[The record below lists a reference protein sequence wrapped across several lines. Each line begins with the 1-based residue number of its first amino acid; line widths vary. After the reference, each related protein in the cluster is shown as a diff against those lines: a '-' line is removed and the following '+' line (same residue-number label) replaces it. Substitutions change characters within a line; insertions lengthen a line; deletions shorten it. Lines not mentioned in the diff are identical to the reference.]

1 MEVQSMSSSSKA
13 SERVNALLDDNSFV
27 EVGARVT
34 ARSTNFNVKPEQ
46 TPSDGVITGY
56 GTIDGSLVFVYSQ
69 DSSVLGGSI
78 GEMHAKK
85 ITGLYDLALK
95 TGAPIIGLLDSAG
108 LRLQEGT
115 DALNAFAS
123 IYAKEAEASGVIPQI
138 AAVFGN
144 CGGGLAVAAGMADF
158 TFMAKDAKLFVNS
171 PNALAGN
178 SEDKKD
184 TAVAAYKAEAGA
196 VDAVGTEAEVLEQIR
211 ALVSILPSNNE
222 DEAAAECDDDLNR
235 ASANVANG
243 IADPSVAAADLSD
256 GNLFVETKADYAK
269 EMATGFI
276 KLNGETV
283 GVIANRTASYDEKGE
298 KTEEFKPVLT
308 VGGAQKAADFVS
320 FCDAF
325 EIPVVTL
332 TNVSGF
338 CTCECA
344 EKKIAKAAAKLAAAF
359 AGASV
364 PKVNVVVGE
373 AFGSAYTVMN
383 SKALGADITM
393 ALPDARIGMMDG
405 NFAAKVIAAG
415 KDAAAVAETAKAY
428 NELQNSIDSAAAHGY
443 VDQIVEPADLRKYLI
458 GALEMLYTKRE
469 DFPAKKHMTV

>member
-1 MEVQSMSSSSKA
+1 MSSSSKA
-13 SERVNALLDDNSFV
+13 SERINALLDDNSFV
-27 EVGARVT
+27 EVGALVT

-69 DSSVLGGSI
+69 DSTVLGGSI

-158 TFMAKDAKLFVNS
+158 AFMADDAKLFVNS

-184 TAVAAYKAEAGA
+184 TAAAGFKAEAGA
-196 VDAVGTEAEVLEQIR
+196 VDAHGTEEEVLAKIR

-222 DEAAAECDDDLNR
+222 DEAAEECEDDLNR
-235 ASANVANG
+235 ASANVAAG
-243 IADPSVAAADLSD
+243 IRRS
-256 GNLFVETKADYAK
+256 
-269 EMATGFI
+269 
-276 KLNGETV
+276 
-283 GVIANRTASYDEKGE
+283 
-298 KTEEFKPVLT
+298 
-308 VGGAQKAADFVS
+308 
-320 FCDAF
+320 C
-325 EIPVVTL
+325 
-332 TNVSGF
+332 
-338 CTCECA
+338 
-344 EKKIAKAAAKLAAAF
+344 
-359 AGASV
+359 
-364 PKVNVVVGE
+364 
-373 AFGSAYTVMN
+373 GS
-383 SKALGADITM
+383 SC
-393 ALPDARIGMMDG
+393 RS
-405 NFAAKVIAAG
+405 
-415 KDAAAVAETAKAY
+415 ERW
-428 NELQNSIDSAAAHGY
+428 QS
-443 VDQIVEPADLRKYLI
+443 LR
-458 GALEMLYTKRE
+458 
-469 DFPAKKHMTV
+469 